1 LFEALR
7 GLRKQVAGERGVP
20 PYVIFSDATLR
31 EMARMRPSTMSKF
44 RLVYGIGE
52 NKLKDLGPK
61 FVPFVVD
68 YCRAKGLGMDVTAR
82 GGAAAAPVKTVEEV
96 GRTLARSPEKQQA
109 FAMFRQGA
117 SVEEVSA
124 AITRARSTVA
134 EYLADFVMME
144 KPASIAA
151 WVPEGAYKRIEE
163 TYRRMNTGRLKLLFM
178 ELGEQVPYE
187 QIRLVVA
194 HLSK

>member
-1 LFEALR
+1 
-7 GLRKQVAGERGVP
+7 
-20 PYVIFSDATLR
+20 
-31 EMARMRPSTMSKF
+31 
-44 RLVYGIGE
+44 VYGIGE

-61 FVPFVVD
+61 FVPFVAD
-68 YCRAKGLGMDVTAR
+68 YCKAKGLETDVMAR
-82 GGAAAAPVKTVEEV
+82 AGGGIVVKTVAEV
-96 GRTLARSPEKQQA
+96 AKSVSTNAAKQQA

-117 SVEEVSA
+117 SLEEVSA

-134 EYLADFVMME
+134 EYLADFVMVE

-194 HLSK
+194 HLGK